1 MFFEDSKSL
10 CTAYGHKQYDCYVI
24 SDATIKKFQQVI
36 ESEYHVALDEKEAR
50 EVLTNWVG
58 YFDLLAKIDHR
69 IQSKD
74 QRSLVSPL

>member
-1 MFFEDSKSL
+1 M
-10 CTAYGHKQYDCYVI
+10 I
-24 SDATIKKFQQVI
+24 SDATIKKFQEVI

-58 YFDLLAKIDHR
+58 YFDLLAKINHR

-74 QRSLVSPL
+74 HGSLASPI